1 LRETI
6 LSERARI
13 LIVRLSAI
21 GDTIQTLPLA
31 AALKRAHP
39 DCLIGWVVE
48 KPSSPL
54 IVGNPAVDWHYTL
67 PRGWLK
73 SLSAVSGLRRALG
86 AQRFTVALDPQG
98 LTKSAVVALLSGAGL
113 RIGFRRGEA
122 REIAPLLDNRLVAPR
137 GRHVVDMTL
146 SLLNGLGLEPPGRPE
161 FVFPPCPPEEKRSID
176 AHMEAA
182 GCLNGYVLFG
192 PWAMN
197 ASKCW
202 PISRYAELA
211 ERLRGKTGYSALA
224 LGHGGKE
231 RTAVAEAAAKSNGA
245 LSLAPEV
252 SLLGVIELERRAKL
266 FVGGDSFPLHTAYG
280 AGCPAVGLFAVSD
293 PERVGPLGDR
303 ALVVYEKLTLT
314 SSSRER
320 QRLDQTNMLAL
331 GVDTVEQA
339 CLNLLEAS
347 RPS

>member
-1 LRETI
+1 MI
-6 LSERARI
+6 LPERARI

-31 AALKRAHP
+31 AALKKAYP
-39 DCLIGWVVE
+39 DCFVGWVVE
-48 KPSSPL
+48 TPSAPL
-54 IVGNPAVDWHYTL
+54 IAGNPAIDWHYTL
-67 PRGWLK
+67 PKGWLK
-73 SLSAVSGLRRALG
+73 SWSAVSGLRRALG
-86 AQRFTVALDPQG
+86 GQRFDIALDPQG
-98 LTKSAVVALLSGAGL
+98 LTKSAVAALLSGARL

-146 SLLNGLGLEPPGRPE
+146 SLLDGLGLQPPGRPE
-161 FVFPPCPPEEKRSID
+161 FAFPPCSPEEKRRID
-176 AHMEAA
+176 AAIGAA
-182 GCLNGYVLFG
+182 GCAHGCILFG

-202 PISRYAELA
+202 PMHRYAELA
-211 ERLRGKTGYSALA
+211 ERLRGKTGCCALA
-224 LGHGGKE
+224 LGHGEKE
-231 RTAVAEAAAKSNGA
+231 RAAVAEAAAKSNGA
-245 LSLAPEV
+245 LKPAPEL
-252 SLLGVIELERRAKL
+252 SLPGVAELERRAKL
-266 FVGGDSFPLHTAYG
+266 FVGGDSFPLHMAYG

-303 ALVVYEKLTLT
+303 ALAVYEKLTLT

-331 GVDTVEQA
+331 GVDRVEQA
-339 CLNLLEAS
+339 CLKLLDAA
-347 RPS
+347 RPA